1 LKTNCKTC
9 SILNSSKY
17 GKKLKNHLKFREIID
32 SVVYIYIIYIKKKYR
47 KEEILLD
54 DGRKNKRKRCW
65 AWTGSKIDAI

>member
-32 SVVYIYIIYIKKKYR
+32 SVIYIYIIYIKKKIGWKRYYWTMVEKT
-47 KEEILLD
+47 KEKGVGPGLEV
-54 DGRKNKRKRCW
+54 K
-65 AWTGSKIDAI
+65 

>member
-32 SVVYIYIIYIKKKYR
+32 SVIYIYIIYIKKNR
-47 KEEILLD
+47 MEEILLD
-54 DGRKNKRKRCW
+54 DGRKNKRKGCW